1 MFQNE
6 KYLWDKTIKKKA
18 VINKNVVAL
27 KPKIEYVENV

>member
-1 MFQNE
+1 MKNIFE
-6 KYLWDKTIKKKA
+6 TKTFNKKA